1 MSTDAGAFLRVQLSE
16 GMSSMDVLAALIS
29 GGWVLDDLGSIT
41 YLPPGDED
49 FDWTSR
55 GHDALDLVERDLQQR
70 VRQGEVL
77 GVVLTLRETDIG
89 GTFLFYSDGRVI
101 FSPIVNRVL
110 RADGSTDAD
119 WYLSRLLPPVRAR
132 VPVQEVRW
140 SESA

>member
-16 GMSSMDVLAALIS
+16 DMSSMDVLSALLS
-29 GGWVLDDLGSIT
+29 DGWVLDDLGSIT
-41 YLPPGDED
+41 YLSPGDED

-55 GHDALDLVERDLQQR
+55 GHDARDQVERDLQQR
-70 VRQGEVL
+70 ARQGEVL
-77 GVVLTLRETDIG
+77 GVVLSLRETDIG
-89 GTFLFYSDGRVI
+89 GTFLFYSDGRVT

-110 RADGSTDAD
+110 RADGTTDAD
-119 WYLSRLLPPVRAR
+119 WYLSRLLPPIRAI